1 MKIYVMADIA
11 ATVVTVIAYFFYDF
25 HLNRVSGYY
34 RVFMIM
40 GLLSLFIANFRRI
53 FNNVGDKLRASVLW
67 VLIINN
73 TNTTAFICSFKK
85 SGWYVRFACISY
97 AYRKYL
103 HNISIIIQLSYELYE
118 SF

>member
-1 MKIYVMADIA
+1 MADIA

-73 TNTTAFICSFKK
+73 TIPLLSFVLSKNPDARALESHLVLK
-85 SGWYVRFACISY
+85 SLLQKSSVMSLEEKIMN
-97 AYRKYL
+97 K
-103 HNISIIIQLSYELYE
+103 
-118 SF
+118 